1 MARRIAILAQDL
13 IWSDRLARAVQGAGA
28 EPARAKTAPEFD
40 RALVCADLAI
50 IDMTASAYDPLTAIE
65 RARSSGAR
73 VIAVGQHDDLALRK
87 RALARGAERV
97 YAYRKLFE
105 DGPATI
111 AAFLERGQ
119 VPGTNS

>member
-1 MARRIAILAQDL
+1 MTRRVAILAQDL
-13 IWSDRLARAVQGAGA
+13 IWQDRLARAVEAA
-28 EPARAKTAPEFD
+28 EGQPTRTKTSPEFD
-40 RALVCADLAI
+40 RALAGADLAI
-50 IDMTASAYDPLTAIE
+50 VDLTASAYDPLAAIE

-73 VIAVGQHDDLALRK
+73 VIAVGQHDDVALRK

-111 AAFLERGQ
+111 AAWLGRAA
-119 VPGTNS
+119 VPRP